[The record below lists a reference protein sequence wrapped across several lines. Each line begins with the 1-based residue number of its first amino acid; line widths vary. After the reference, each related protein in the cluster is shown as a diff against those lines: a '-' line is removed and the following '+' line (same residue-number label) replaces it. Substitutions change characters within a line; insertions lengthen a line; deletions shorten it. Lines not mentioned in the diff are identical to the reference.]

1 MHVLLSTTLGF
12 FQQQN
17 HQFQHLVLVA
27 CKTVTKNTPR
37 ASFLYKVSLLHVFQ
51 YNSEMLT
58 STLPTNTIACKDILT
73 DLIPISKHT
82 YLQV

>member
-1 MHVLLSTTLGF
+1 MHVKLYTTLGF

-17 HQFQHLVLVA
+17 HQSQHLVLVTY
-27 CKTVTKNTPR
+27 KTVIKKTQKT
-37 ASFLYKVSLLHVFQ
+37 SFLYKVSLLHVFQ

-73 DLIPISKHT
+73 DLILISKHT
-82 YLQV
+82 YLQI

>member
-1 MHVLLSTTLGF
+1 MFYTTLGL

-17 HQFQHLVLVA
+17 HQIQHLVLDA
-27 CKTVTKNTPR
+27 YKTVIKKKT
-37 ASFLYKVSLLHVFQ
+37 SFLYKFSLLHVFQ

-58 STLPTNTIACKDILT
+58 SILPTNTTTCKDILT
-73 DLIPISKHT
+73 DLILISKHT

>member
-1 MHVLLSTTLGF
+1 MLYTTLGF

-17 HQFQHLVLVA
+17 HQSQHLVLVTY
-27 CKTVTKNTPR
+27 KTVIKKKTQKT
-37 ASFLYKVSLLHVFQ
+37 SFLYKVSLLRVFQ

-73 DLIPISKHT
+73 DLILISKHT
-82 YLQV
+82 YPQI